1 MTVTAWRIVQA
12 MHQEDAFSGEGAR
25 LYGGRWNS
33 KGTPVIYTSGSI
45 ALAALELLVNLPSPK
60 LLEAFVRIP
69 VNFPPEFIKMISPSE
84 LPKDWRDHPI
94 SPSTREMGDQW
105 IRENSSVVLQIPS
118 VVIPEEFNYLLNPT
132 HPNFTKVQIGQ
143 ALGYQFDSRLSKI
156 RP

>member
-12 MHQEDAFSGEGAR
+12 RHQEDAFSGEGAR
-25 LYGGRWNS
+25 LHGGRWNS

-69 VNFPPEFIKMISPSE
+69 VSFPPDFIKIISPSE

-94 SPSTREMGDQW
+94 SPSTREMGDRW
-105 IRENSSVVLQIPS
+105 ALKNSSAVLRVPS

-132 HPNFTKVQIGQ
+132 HPDFAQIRIGKS
-143 ALGYQFDSRLSKI
+143 LLYQFDHRLPGVHS
-156 RP
+156 